1 MDPKA
6 GQFLGVGKLGG
17 GGKISEPMSAVKVI
31 SKDKPASPKLDIKI
45 NSEYGKSK

>member
-6 GQFLGVGKLGG
+6 SQFLGVGKLGG

-31 SKDKPASPKLDIKI
+31 SKDKPSPKLDIKI
-45 NSEYGKSK
+45 KSEYGKSE